1 MAERKRSGE
10 PLAGAGF
17 VRQRVQLAIP
27 QMSDVFRVGIDP
39 GWKGTFE
46 SVMGSHV
53 REIFDSRPDIEWEI
67 MAPPVDGAAS
77 PEVVDQY
84 DGLVILATPFR
95 TSSFRGVE
103 RLACISRWGVGFDMI
118 DMAAANAADVMVAL
132 TPEAIKRSV
141 AESQIAL
148 IFALAKRLPDLDRR
162 TRAGIWRTDLP
173 IEGIDVLGRTL
184 TSVGLGRIGA
194 EMFKMARGI
203 GFGRLLAY
211 DPYCPQALA
220 AEIGVELVSLETVMS
235 EGDFVTVNAFLN
247 AETRGMIGAAEFALM
262 KPTAFFVNTARGPI
276 VDESALVQV
285 LRDQRIAGAGLDVFE
300 KEPPAN
306 DNPLLEMENVILS
319 PHSMAWTQ
327 EGMAGNSRDACRNIA
342 SVASGE
348 VPPCLA
354 NPDAANHE
362 GVRAKLARW
371 RKP

>member
-1 MAERKRSGE
+1 M
-10 PLAGAGF
+10 PH
-17 VRQRVQLAIP
+17 RVQLAVL
-27 QMSDVFRVGIDP
+27 QMSDLFRVGVDP

-53 REIFDSRPDIEWEI
+53 REVFDSRPDIEWEI

-77 PEVVDQY
+77 AEVVDQY
-84 DGLVILATPFR
+84 DGLVILGTRFTAA
-95 TSSFRGVE
+95 SFNGVK

-118 DMAAANAADVMVAL
+118 DIEAASAADVMVAL
-132 TPEAIKRSV
+132 TPEAIKRAV

-148 IFALAKRLPDLDRR
+148 IFALAKRLPDLDKR
-162 TRAGIWRTDLP
+162 TRAGIWRTHLP
-173 IEGIDVLGRTL
+173 IEGIDVIGRTL
-184 TSVGLGRIGA
+184 SSVGLGRIGA

-211 DPYCPQALA
+211 DPYCSESLA
-220 AEIGVELVSLETVMS
+220 QEIGVELVSLDTVMS

-247 AETRGMIGAAEFALM
+247 SETRGMIGAAEFAQM
-262 KPTAFFVNTARGPI
+262 KPTAYFINTARGPI
-276 VDESALVQV
+276 ADEAALVQV
-285 LRDQRIAGAGLDVFE
+285 LRGQLIAGAGLDVFE
-300 KEPPAN
+300 KEPPAV
-306 DNPLLEMENVILS
+306 DNPLFEMDNVILS

-342 SVASGE
+342 AVASGQ

-354 NPDAANHE
+354 NAAAANQD